1 MTFVLDTRTLLWSIG
16 KSHALSAPALEVIK
30 DGNNDILISAV
41 SLWEVSVKVSLG
53 TLVIGSLEIQDIPS
67 YCKELGFTLIPL
79 DPIDAVASA
88 TLPRKAAHH
97 DPFERMLLYQ
107 CIRNNYTLV
116 SPNKIISLY
125 KEDGLK
131 YIW

>member
-1 MTFVLDTRTLLWSIG
+1 MTLVLDTRTLLWSIG
-16 KSHALSAPALEVIK
+16 KSNALSATALEVIQ

-41 SLWEVSVKVSLG
+41 SLWEISVKLSLG
-53 TLVIGSLEIQDIPS
+53 TLVIDSLEVQEIPY

-79 DPIDAVASA
+79 DPLEALASA
-88 TLPRKAAHH
+88 TLPRKAAHR
-97 DPFERMLLYQ
+97 DPFERMVLYQ